1 MRHVVPSGAL
11 TRRART
17 VLYGSAV
24 LMLAGLFALSIG
36 FALHVVA
43 LVVES
48 NPGFR
53 QYDLVRKGL
62 IVIGGL
68 VIVISLGL
76 IVRALTWKRDN
87 LIAKSLGDAIAEFFD
102 DRFIFIRNVSR
113 STLPYIDAV
122 LVGPPG
128 VLVLRVSDVRG
139 VYFNEGRAWMKQRDK
154 GEWRTMRWNPTEE
167 AVSDIKS
174 MREWL
179 KARDLPDIPV
189 FGAIVF
195 THEVPETQV
204 TAQSPVVPVLHTSEF
219 SYRLQDNYFAKD
231 RLDQPRVNRIASL
244 LYE

>member
-24 LMLAGLFALSIG
+24 LMLAGLFALAIG
-36 FALHVVA
+36 FALHIIA

-62 IVIGGL
+62 MVIGAL
-68 VIVISLGL
+68 IIVISIGF

-87 LIAKSLGDAIAEFFD
+87 LIAKSLGDLIAEFYD
-102 DRFIFIRNVSR
+102 DRYVFIRNVSR

-128 VLVLRVSDVRG
+128 VLVLRVTDVRG
-139 VYFNEGRAWMKQRDK
+139 TYFNEGRAWMKQQDK

-167 AVSDIKS
+167 AVSDIKA

-179 KARDLPDIPV
+179 RARDLPDVPV
-189 FGAIVF
+189 FGGIVF
-195 THEVPETQV
+195 TREVPETQV
-204 TAQSPVVPVLHTSEF
+204 TGQSPIVPVLHSSEF
-219 SYRLQDNYFAKD
+219 SYALQDNYFVKD
-231 RLDQPRVNRIASL
+231 RLDQPTVNRIASL

>member
-24 LMLAGLFALSIG
+24 LMLAGLFAFTIG
-36 FALHVVA
+36 FALHVIA

-48 NPGFR
+48 NPGFQ
-53 QYDLVRKGL
+53 QYNLVRKGL
-62 IVIGGL
+62 MVIGGL
-68 VIVISLGL
+68 IILTSLGI

-87 LIAKSLGDAIAEFFD
+87 LTAKSLGDAIAEFYD
-102 DRFIFIRNVSR
+102 DRYVFIRNVSR

-128 VLVLRVSDVRG
+128 VLVLRVTDQRG
-139 VYFNEGRAWMKQRDK
+139 IYFNEGRAWMRQRDK
-154 GEWRTMRWNPTEE
+154 GEWKTMRWNPTEE
-167 AVSDIKS
+167 AVSDIKA

-179 KARDLPDIPV
+179 KARDLPDVPV
-189 FGAIVF
+189 FGGIVF
-195 THEVPETQV
+195 THEVPEAQV
-204 TAQSPVVPVLHTSEF
+204 TAQSPVVPVLHMSEF